1 MRREKNLSQLKE
13 QEKTPKKKTTNETEI
28 NNLLD
33 KEFKALVITML
44 TELRKRI
51 DEQGRILTR
60 N

>member
-1 MRREKNLSQLKE
+1 MSQLKE